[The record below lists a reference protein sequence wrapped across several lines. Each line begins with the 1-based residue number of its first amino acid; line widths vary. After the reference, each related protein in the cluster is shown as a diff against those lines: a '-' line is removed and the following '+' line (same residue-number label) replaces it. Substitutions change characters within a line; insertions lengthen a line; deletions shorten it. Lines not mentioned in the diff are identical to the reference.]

1 MKRTILLV
9 IAAALVLATAAAGG
23 RHRAQAPAHD
33 PQPNAVAHWDLVAQN
48 AISVGR
54 PPASSEV
61 LNGLVH
67 AAMYDAVVAI
77 EGDYEPFAVSIRP
90 RRPTSVDAAVAATAR
105 GVLVVRVPGQAA
117 TVEQAYTDFLAGI
130 PDGPRKTN
138 GIRLGRAVAG
148 AYLALRADDGFDNVV
163 PWVQP
168 PPGPGVFEPI
178 PADSTP
184 VDVKLKQ
191 VRPLTFDDPSRFRPD
206 GPDSLTS
213 RSYTRDFNETK
224 ALGRVDSTE
233 RTPEQ
238 TEIARFW
245 TEQTMVQWNRSIRN
259 LALNR
264 HLDTL
269 ETARMMAMVHVSTA
283 DTMVGC
289 FEAKYHYTFWRPQH
303 AIQRADS
310 DGNPNTIQDPTWT
323 HLFLGNHPEYPSG
336 HACFTSG
343 VTRALAEYFGTD
355 RVPLAVDSTVTGTTP
370 LLQPAQRR
378 EGGSHPRPHLR
389 RTPFPQVDGGRRG
402 ARRRGPR
409 ATSCVI
415 TSKRRTAT
423 DSFVE
428 AR

>member
-1 MKRTILLV
+1 MRRTILLV

-23 RHRAQAPAHD
+23 RNRAQAPAHD
-33 PQPNAVAHWDLVAQN
+33 PQPNAVTHWSLVAQN

-67 AAMYDAVVAI
+67 VAMYDAVVAI

-178 PADSTP
+178 PPGSTP

-206 GPDSLTS
+206 GPYSLTS
-213 RSYTRDFNETK
+213 RRYTRDF
-224 ALGRVDSTE
+224 
-233 RTPEQ
+233 
-238 TEIARFW
+238 
-245 TEQTMVQWNRSIRN
+245 
-259 LALNR
+259 
-264 HLDTL
+264 
-269 ETARMMAMVHVSTA
+269 
-283 DTMVGC
+283 
-289 FEAKYHYTFWRPQH
+289 
-303 AIQRADS
+303 
-310 DGNPNTIQDPTWT
+310 
-323 HLFLGNHPEYPSG
+323 
-336 HACFTSG
+336 
-343 VTRALAEYFGTD
+343 
-355 RVPLAVDSTVTGTTP
+355 STVTGTTRSFER
-370 LLQPAQRR
+370 LRDLRR
-378 EGGSHPRPHLR
+378 EVTRARIYGGLHFRESMQDGEQLAERTTRHVLR
-389 RTPFPQVDGGRRG
+389 HNP
-402 ARRRGPR
+402 
-409 ATSCVI
+409 S
-415 TSKRRTAT
+415 T
-423 DSFVE
+423 DV
-428 AR
+428 